1 MLKKQGQQTK
11 IISAG
16 SILEL
21 WSTPPKL
28 YQSLN
33 QKSHTLTAGNGKKM
47 AKTRRRFSAEFKS
60 KVALEALKEN
70 KTMAELTQEYGVQ
83 SVQIKEWKQ
92 HLLESLPKVFES
104 GAKAETNA
112 REAEEK
118 EGKLFQK
125 IGQLN
130 VEIDWLKKK
139 MGIR

>member
-1 MLKKQGQQTK
+1 
-11 IISAG
+11 
-16 SILEL
+16 
-21 WSTPPKL
+21 
-28 YQSLN
+28 
-33 QKSHTLTAGNGKKM
+33 M

-92 HLLESLPKVFES
+92 HLLESIPKVFES
-104 GAKAETNA
+104 GTKAETNA

>member
-1 MLKKQGQQTK
+1 
-11 IISAG
+11 
-16 SILEL
+16 
-21 WSTPPKL
+21 
-28 YQSLN
+28 
-33 QKSHTLTAGNGKKM
+33 M

-83 SVQIKEWKQ
+83 GVQIKEWKQ